1 MCDSKGRCLLL
12 NICGL
17 AAASNVYVLIC
28 EASGFFFFFFFFASV
43 IDWGERART
52 WEGPGESSALNG
64 CNSLRRQAFFSR
76 YPACTMR

>member
-28 EASGFFFFFFFFASV
+28 EASGFFASV
-43 IDWGERART
+43 MDWGKRART